1 MGIQGVFMGCGGF
14 NILEHQLNVTRVKWR
29 SEMYVYLCHLRE
41 AVIASM
47 AHEIALSK
55 FTN

>member
-14 NILEHQLNVTRVKWR
+14 NILEHRLSVIRVKWR
-29 SEMYVYLCHLRE
+29 SEMYVYIRHLRK

-47 AHEIALSK
+47 AREIVLSK